1 MVNMHT
7 LLVMKSKHKQC
18 YAESLVEGKIKCK
31 KEVE

>member
-1 MVNMHT
+1 MVNMHI

-31 KEVE
+31 KVE